1 MTKTLH
7 VDCPDCDTT
16 LPVEVFAEV
25 DGKADDGTLQVSV
38 FGDKLE
44 VESHALVCEG
54 R

>member
-1 MTKTLH
+1 MTTTVH
-7 VDCPDCDTT
+7 VDCPDCGTA
-16 LPVEVFAEV
+16 LPITVTAEV

-44 VESHALVCEG
+44 VQAHALTCEG